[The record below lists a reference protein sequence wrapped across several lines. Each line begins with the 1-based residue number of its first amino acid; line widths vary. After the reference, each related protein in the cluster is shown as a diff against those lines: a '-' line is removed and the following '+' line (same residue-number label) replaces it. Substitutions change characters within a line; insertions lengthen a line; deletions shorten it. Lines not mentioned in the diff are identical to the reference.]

1 MGKEKRPFCCHK
13 IFVPNG
19 LPAPAWDYIH
29 VKRKIKQLKI
39 RLQRDFFKLA
49 TNGQS
54 DKEFLLTLKF
64 CLQGLSVPALGLY
77 TCIKSFKMCLKSY
90 FKEVVLKRN
99 RQIDKGFLLTSTF
112 VPKGLSAPALGLYT
126 CIKALKYIPGP
137 GVK

>member
-29 VKRKIKQLKI
+29 VKKKIQLKI

-64 CLQGLSVPALGLY
+64 
-77 TCIKSFKMCLKSY
+77 IKS
-90 FKEVVLKRN
+90 KRL
-99 RQIDKGFLLTSTF
+99 F
-112 VPKGLSAPALGLYT
+112 
-126 CIKALKYIPGP
+126 
-137 GVK
+137 